1 MYSWRPKYI
10 YKEKK
15 FNENSRHSLVPVS
28 KKKNSMKK
36 NNSMKTAGTNTTT
49 SRAQEQT

>member
-15 FNENSRHSLVPVS
+15 FNENSRPVPVS

-36 NNSMKTAGTNTTT
+36 KKSMKTAGTNTTT